1 MFFVEIRSG
10 LDKGFQ
16 LQNCSALNN
25 LGLNRPSRAEPLCM
39 K

>member
-1 MFFVEIRSG
+1 MYFVEIRSG

-25 LGLNRPSRAEPLCM
+25 LGLEAQLCRAHCM